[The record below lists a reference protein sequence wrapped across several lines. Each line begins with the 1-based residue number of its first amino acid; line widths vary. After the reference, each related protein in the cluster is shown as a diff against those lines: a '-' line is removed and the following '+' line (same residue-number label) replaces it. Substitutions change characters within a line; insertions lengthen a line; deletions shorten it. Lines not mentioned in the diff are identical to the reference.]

1 MADRLRGKPSPPPAP
16 TAEELARRARVAEAA
31 DAAEDAPLV
40 PGLKPDFSSDLNSER
55 PLRSI
60 VKSISWRVIGTI
72 DTVLI
77 SWFITGEVTLAL
89 SIGSIELFTK
99 MVLYFLHERLWNAMR
114 WGRDA

>member
-1 MADRLRGKPSPPPAP
+1 MLLETTLKMADRLRGKPEAPPPP
-16 TAEELARRARVAEAA
+16 TAAEGA
-31 DAAEDAPLV
+31 DADAPLV
-40 PGLKPDFSSDLNSER
+40 PGLKPDFNSDLNSER

-60 VKSISWRVIGTI
+60 VKSISWRVIGTL

-77 SWFITGEVTLAL
+77 SWLVTGEVTLAL

-99 MVLYFLHERLWNAMR
+99 MFLYFLHERLWNAMR